1 MIATAADPQ
10 ERQLLHATC
19 VALDGRGVLLR
30 GPSGSGKSDLALRL
44 IDEGALLVADDQTE
58 VRREVGLEGLPG
70 RLLAQAPE
78 TIAGRLEVRGLGIVA
93 QPALATAPVALVV
106 DLVRAAEVERLP
118 EDRVELLLGE
128 EVPAIALDPFAA
140 SAVAKVRLALA
151 QLAGEPRDAAP
162 SEEPR
167 RVVLVTGLSGAGRS
181 FALSTLED
189 LGYEAIDNL
198 PLHLVRA
205 SLASEDRRPL
215 AVGLDTRTRD
225 FAAGRMLGLLEELG
239 DDPALATRL
248 VFVDCDDET
257 LVRRFTETRR
267 RHPLAQERPVLD
279 GIQAER
285 QLLAPLKARAD
296 LRFDTSLLAPAE
308 FRRLLAGH
316 LSLAGESGLGMMTF
330 VTSFSFRQGLP
341 READL
346 VLDVRFLRNPHYVP
360 ELKPL
365 DGRDRAVRDY
375 VEQDPDYAGFFE
387 RLAALLG
394 PLLPRYEAE
403 GKSCLTIA
411 VGCTGGR
418 HRSVALAERLAQW
431 LMGQGRAVVVAHRDL
446 ERGA

>member
-1 MIATAADPQ
+1 MNDDSQTGSRP
-10 ERQLLHATC
+10 RQLLHATC
-19 VALDGRGVLLR
+19 VALEGRGVLLR

-58 VRREVGLEGLPG
+58 VQLEPATRVRSG
-70 RLLAQAPE
+70 RLTAQAPR

-93 QPALATAPVALVV
+93 QPALASAPVALVV

-118 EDRVELLLGE
+118 EDRVEELLGE

-151 QLAGEPRDAAP
+151 QFAGDPVSGSE
-162 SEEPR
+162 EEPR

-181 FALSTLED
+181 LALSTLED
-189 LGYEAIDNL
+189 FGYEAIDNL

-205 SLASEDRRPL
+205 GLGGDDRQPL
-215 AVGLDTRTRD
+215 AIGLDTRTRD
-225 FAAGRMLGLLEELG
+225 FAAGRLLGLLEELAA
-239 DDPALATRL
+239 DPGLATRL
-248 VFVDCDDET
+248 VFIDCDDET

-267 RHPLAQERPVLD
+267 RHPLAQDRPVLD

-285 QLLAPLKARAD
+285 QLMTPVKARAD

-346 VLDVRFLRNPHYVP
+346 VFDVRFLKNPHYDP
-360 ELKPL
+360 LLKPL
-365 DGRDRAVRDY
+365 DGRDQAVKDY
-375 VEQDPDYAGFFE
+375 VEADPDYGRFFE
-387 RLAALLG
+387 TLAALLG

-403 GKSCLTIA
+403 GKSYLTIA

-418 HRSVALAERLAQW
+418 HRSVAVAERLAQW
-431 LMGQGRAVVVAHRDL
+431 LMGQDRAVVVSHRDL
-446 ERGA
+446 DRSA

>member
-118 EDRVELLLGE
+118 EDRVELQLAE
-128 EVPAIALDPFAA
+128 EGPAIALDPFAA

-403 GKSCLTIA
+403 GKSYLTIA
-411 VGCTGGR
+411 FGCTGGR